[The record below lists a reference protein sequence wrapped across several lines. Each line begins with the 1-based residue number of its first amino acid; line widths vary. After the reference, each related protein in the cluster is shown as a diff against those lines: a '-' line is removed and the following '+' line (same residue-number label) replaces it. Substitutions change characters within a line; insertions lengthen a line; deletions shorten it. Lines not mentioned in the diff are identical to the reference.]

1 MGIVYA
7 TFSIPENRNQS
18 LVRTCVN
25 GDDGNCVVVLC
36 DWRMIMMPMNM
47 VTVLKVKTEE
57 KMLGGKGGKAKV
69 NEAFE
74 MNPNERGL

>member
-1 MGIVYA
+1 
-7 TFSIPENRNQS
+7 
-18 LVRTCVN
+18 
-25 GDDGNCVVVLC
+25 
-36 DWRMIMMPMNM
+36 MMPMNM

-57 KMLGGKGGKAKV
+57 KMLGGKGGKAQV